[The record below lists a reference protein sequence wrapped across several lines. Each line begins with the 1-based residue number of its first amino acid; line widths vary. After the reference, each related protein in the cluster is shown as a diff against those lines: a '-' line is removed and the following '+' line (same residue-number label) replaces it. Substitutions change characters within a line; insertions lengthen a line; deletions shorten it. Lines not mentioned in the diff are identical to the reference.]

1 MIVRNLICAAFV
13 LLAVFAYNSA
23 DADQPRNAPFFEI
36 PSPDSVQIITVSDG
50 SVIIG
55 RITRSTENEVEF
67 TTEMGKITIP
77 KAKIR
82 EIKTVPSSSVSGG
95 SYRFPDPNV
104 SRLYFA
110 PTGRMLPRGKGYIA
124 DYYLFFPAFN
134 YGVTDRMSLGGGF
147 SILPTGRMSDQ
158 IYYLTPKFGIKR
170 SQKINISVGALVI
183 KFPHI
188 EDQNSPFVSVL
199 YGVGTWGTT
208 ERNVTAAF
216 GYGLVDGKFADRPLI
231 VLGGE
236 QRLTRRLAF
245 ITENWMIPGIDN
257 VLISY
262 GLRFLTEKFTTD
274 FAFLNTVGK
283 EALFPGIPYIDFVFN
298 F

>member
-1 MIVRNLICAAFV
+1 M
-13 LLAVFAYNSA
+13 
-23 DADQPRNAPFFEI
+23 
-36 PSPDSVQIITVSDG
+36 
-50 SVIIG
+50 
-55 RITRSTENEVEF
+55 
-67 TTEMGKITIP
+67 
-77 KAKIR
+77 
-82 EIKTVPSSSVSGG
+82 
-95 SYRFPDPNV
+95 

-134 YGVTDRMSLGGGF
+134 YGVTDRVSLGGGF
-147 SILPTGRMSDQ
+147 SILPTGKMSNQ

-170 SQKINISVGALVI
+170 SQKLNISAGALII
-183 KFPHI
+183 KIPDI
-188 EDQNSPFVSVL
+188 DNKSPLVSVL

-208 ERNVTAAF
+208 ERSFTAAF
-216 GYGLVDGKFADRPLI
+216 GYGLVDGNFADRPMI

-245 ITENWMIPGIDN
+245 ITENWMVPGFDN
-257 VLISY
+257 ALISY

-274 FAFLNTVGK
+274 FAFMNTVGK
-283 EALFPGIPYIDFVFN
+283 EALFPGVPYIDFVFN